1 MFQNIRR
8 EQTQKMV
15 TVRMDAPIHTAL
27 AKLRFSREAPSVNKL
42 AIWAILD
49 YIFRDEQAFDTLMKS
64 YGFENHEELLNY
76 LKEVYGYTHE
86 LGKYSVLSSLQT
98 AVNPALETPT
108 EGNENV
114 TSIA

>member
-1 MFQNIRR
+1 MFQNIRK

-49 YIFRDEQAFDTLMKS
+49 YIFRDEQALDTLMKS
-64 YGFENHEELLNY
+64 YGFESQDELLTY
-76 LKEVYGYTHE
+76 LSGVYSYAHE
-86 LGKYSVLSSLQT
+86 QT
-98 AVNPALETPT
+98 DVNPVLEIPT
-108 EGNENV
+108 EGSENV
-114 TSIA
+114 QSLA